1 MRIII
6 LIFLLIFSINSV
18 LATVNLKEYI
28 DSFEEIHTPKSA
40 EIFERMIK
48 GSASVTA
55 IEKQFVIDE
64 EISKELN
71 SDFIYVDLETCL
83 KLAMKEN
90 FDIQINKAYKR
101 QYYWLYRNSQFQLLP
116 NLYYNYNIQDL
127 QGQYLVGGIVS
138 AKVHEIPIQ
147 SILGFEWSTINQGK
161 YFFLVAQSKNIFK
174 SSLYE
179 LEFTKEKIIRDV
191 VLNYYDVL
199 EKKLEIEVQKVNI
212 FDRLEQLRYTL
223 GRFEVGIGT
232 LYDVKRA
239 QAELARAQQDYL
251 NTLYSLRLKQATLAN
266 TIGIDVFAPIYPFEI
281 AVDMRNLISDKLNL
295 DELFQ
300 YALTGREDVRAKKHE
315 IKAYKAQRSSNYTDF
330 IPNIIVSYQ
339 NGLVGT
345 KRRGLRG
352 QNSISLDINIPL
364 GKNVLMGTITQIK
377 SDSALVHAKKLELA
391 DLQRN
396 IKENITNYYYQS
408 INSIKK
414 VEASKI
420 ETEAAN
426 LSLDLSLT
434 NMKAGEATFI
444 DVIASQN
451 LKVQSNIN
459 LIKNMIEYN
468 RAQTNLLFEVG
479 LLSPKN
485 VLKGYKSKL
494 N

>member
-6 LIFLLIFSINSV
+6 LIILLINSINV
-18 LATVNLKEYI
+18 VCAAVNLQDYI
-28 DSFEEIHTPKSA
+28 NSFEENLTPKSA

-48 GSASVTA
+48 GSATVTA

-64 EISKELN
+64 EISNELN
-71 SDFIYVDLETCL
+71 SDFIYTDLETCL
-83 KLAMKEN
+83 KIAMKDN
-90 FDIQINKAYKR
+90 FDILINKAYK
-101 QYYWLYRNSQFQLLP
+101 QQFYWLYRNSQFQLLP

-138 AKVHEIPIQ
+138 AKVHEVPIQ
-147 SILGFEWSTINQGK
+147 STFGFEWSTINQGK

-191 VLNYYDVL
+191 VLAYYDVL
-199 EKKLEIEVQKVNI
+199 EKKLEIEVQKINI
-212 FDRLEQLRYTL
+212 FDRLEQLKYTL
-223 GRFEVGIGT
+223 ARFEVGIGT

-266 TIGIDVFAPIYPFEI
+266 IMGIDVFAPIYPYEI
-281 AVDMRNLISDKLNL
+281 TVDMRSLISSESSLED
-295 DELFQ
+295 LFKQ
-300 YALTGREDVRAKKHE
+300 ALSGREDVRAKKHE

-330 IPNIIVSYQ
+330 IPNIILSYQ

-352 QNSISLDINIPL
+352 QNSIMMDINIPL

-377 SDSALVHAKKLELA
+377 SDSALVRAKKLELS
-391 DLQRN
+391 DLQRD
-396 IKENITNYYYQS
+396 IKENITKYYFQS
-408 INSIKK
+408 INSLKK
-414 VEASKI
+414 VEASKV

-468 RAQTNLLFEVG
+468 RAQTCLLFEVG

-485 VLKGYKSKL
+485 VLRDYKTKV

>member
-6 LIFLLIFSINSV
+6 SILIIILSINSIE
-18 LATVNLKEYI
+18 ASVNLQEYI
-28 DSFEEIHTPKSA
+28 ESFEETHTPQTA

-48 GSASVTA
+48 GSATISA
-55 IEKQFVIDE
+55 IEKQTVIDE
-64 EISKELN
+64 EISNELN
-71 SDFIYVDLETCL
+71 SNFIYTDLETCL

-90 FDIQINKAYKR
+90 FDIKINKAYKK
-101 QYYWLYRNSQFQLLP
+101 QFYWLYKNAQFQLLP
-116 NLYYNYNIQDL
+116 NLYYNYNLQDL
-127 QGQYLVGGIVS
+127 RGQYLVGGIVS
-138 AKVHEIPIQ
+138 TKVHEIPIQ
-147 SILGFEWSTINQGK
+147 SIFGFEWSTINQGK

-191 VLNYYDVL
+191 VLAYYDVL
-199 EKKLEIEVQKVNI
+199 EKKLEIEVQKINLY
-212 FDRLEQLRYTL
+212 DRLEQLKYTI
-223 GRFEVGIGT
+223 GRFDAGIGT

-239 QAELARAQQDYL
+239 QAELAGAQQEYL
-251 NTLYSLRLKQATLAN
+251 NTLYSLRLRQASLAN
-266 TIGIDVFAPIYPFEI
+266 VMGVDVFSPIYPFEI
-281 AVDMRNLISDKLNL
+281 TVDMRNLISKELTIEELYKFALN
-295 DELFQ
+295 
-300 YALTGREDVRAKKHE
+300 GREDIRAKKHE
-315 IKAYKAQRSSNYTDF
+315 IKAYKAQRSSNYSDF
-330 IPNIIVSYQ
+330 IPNIIISYQ

-352 QNSISLDINIPL
+352 QNTIVMDINIPL

-377 SDSALVHAKKLELA
+377 ADTELVRVKKLELI
-391 DLQRN
+391 DLERN
-396 IKENITNYYYQS
+396 IKENIVNFYYQS
-408 INSIKK
+408 VNALKK

-451 LKVQSNIN
+451 LKVQANIN

-485 VLKGYKSKL
+485 VLKGYRTKV

>member
-6 LIFLLIFSINSV
+6 SILIIIFSINV
-18 LATVNLKEYI
+18 VEANVNIQEYI
-28 DSFEEIHTPKSA
+28 DSFEQTHTPQTA
-40 EIFERMIK
+40 NIFERIIK
-48 GSASVTA
+48 GSATVSA
-55 IEKQFVIDE
+55 IEKQAVIDE
-64 EISKELN
+64 EISNELN
-71 SDFIYVDLETCL
+71 SNFIYTDLETCL
-83 KLAMKEN
+83 KLAMKDN
-90 FDIQINKAYKR
+90 FDIKINTAYKK

-116 NLYYNYNIQDL
+116 NLYYNYSIQDL
-127 QGQYLVGGIVS
+127 QGQYLVGGILS
-138 AKVHEIPIQ
+138 AKVHEVPIQ
-147 SILGFEWSTINQGK
+147 SIFGFEWSTINQGK
-161 YFFLVAQSKNIFK
+161 YFFLVAQNKNIFK

-179 LEFTKEKIIRDV
+179 LEFTKEKIVRDV
-191 VLNYYDVL
+191 VLAYYDTL
-199 EKKLEIEVQKVNI
+199 EKKLEIEVQKINLY
-212 FDRLEQLRYTL
+212 DRLEQLKYTV
-223 GRFEVGIGT
+223 GRFETGIGT

-239 QAELARAQQDYL
+239 QAELARAQQEYL
-251 NTLYSLRLKQATLAN
+251 NTLYSLRLRQAYLAN
-266 TIGIDVFAPIYPFEI
+266 VMGVDVFASIYPFEVS
-281 AVDMRNLISDKLNL
+281 VDMRNLLPSELSLEDLYKFALN
-295 DELFQ
+295 
-300 YALTGREDVRAKKHE
+300 GREDIRAKKHE

-330 IPNIIVSYQ
+330 IPDIVVSYR

-352 QNSISLDINIPL
+352 QNSIAMDINIPL

-377 SDSALVHAKKLELA
+377 SDTALVRAKKLELI

-396 IKENITNYYYQS
+396 VKENIINYYYQS
-408 INSIKK
+408 ANALKK

-479 LLSPKN
+479 LLSPKH
-485 VLKGYKSKL
+485 VLKGYRTKL

>member
-6 LIFLLIFSINSV
+6 SILIIIFS
-18 LATVNLKEYI
+18 VNYVEAAVNIQEYI
-28 DSFEEIHTPKSA
+28 DSFEQSHTPQTA

-48 GSASVTA
+48 GSASITA
-55 IEKQFVIDE
+55 IEKQSVIDE
-64 EISKELN
+64 EISNELN
-71 SDFIYVDLETCL
+71 SDFIYTDLETCL
-83 KLAMKEN
+83 KMAMKEN
-90 FDIQINKAYKR
+90 FDIKIYKAYKK
-101 QYYWLYRNSQFQLLP
+101 QYYWLYKNSQFQLLP

-179 LEFTKEKIIRDV
+179 LEFTKEKIVRDV
-191 VLNYYDVL
+191 VLAYYDAL
-199 EKKLEIEVQKVNI
+199 EKKLEIEVQKINL
-212 FDRLEQLRYTL
+212 FDRLEQLKYTV
-223 GRFEVGIGT
+223 GRFDAGIGT

-239 QAELARAQQDYL
+239 QAELARAQQEYL
-251 NTLYSLRLKQATLAN
+251 NTLYSLRLRQATLAN
-266 TIGIDVFAPIYPFEI
+266 IMGVNVFSPLYPYEI
-281 AVDMRNLISDKLNL
+281 SVDMRSLLPNDMSLEDLYKFALN
-295 DELFQ
+295 
-300 YALTGREDVRAKKHE
+300 GREDIRAKKHE
-315 IKAYKAQRSSNYTDF
+315 IKAYRAQRSSNYTDF
-330 IPNIIVSYQ
+330 IPDINISYQ

-352 QNSISLDINIPL
+352 QNSIMMDINIPL
-364 GKNVLMGTITQIK
+364 GKNILMGTITQIK
-377 SDSALVHAKKLELA
+377 SDTALVKAKKLELI

-396 IKENITNYYYQS
+396 VKENILNYYYQS
-408 INSIKK
+408 QNALKK

-479 LLSPKN
+479 LLSPKH
-485 VLKGYKSKL
+485 VLKGYRTKL